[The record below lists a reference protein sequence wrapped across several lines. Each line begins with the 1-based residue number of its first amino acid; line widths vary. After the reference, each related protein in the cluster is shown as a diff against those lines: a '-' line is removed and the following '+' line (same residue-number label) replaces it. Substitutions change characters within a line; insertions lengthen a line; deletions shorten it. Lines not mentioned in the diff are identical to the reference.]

1 MEVARDTFALTQEV
15 RLHCAVA
22 GEGPRT
28 AVLLHGFP
36 QTSHE
41 WRKIT
46 PQLVAHGFKVV
57 CPDYRGAGAS
67 SKPPAGYDKWTM
79 AGDIQALL
87 RQHLKVEGPVLL
99 VGHDIGAMIALAFAL
114 RFRSEVAQLVLIDAP
129 LQGTTQME
137 QMRGDPR
144 GWHVG
149 FHSARDIAEL
159 LVQGRER
166 AYLQYM
172 IGVRINDPSAI
183 PPEDFD
189 VYVRAYEAAGA
200 MRAGFEAYRAFD
212 ADAATV
218 KRAIAESGKLQ
229 IPVMSIAGAG
239 SGLDKWMPAMLREVA
254 EQTRHETAPRSGH
267 WVPEENPQFAG
278 DAILRFAAL

>member
-1 MEVARDTFALTQEV
+1 MEVARNTFALTQEV

-46 PQLVAHGFKVV
+46 PQLVAHGLKVV

-114 RFRSEVAQLVLIDAP
+114 RFRSEVAQLVLIDA
-129 LQGTTQME
+129 
-137 QMRGDPR
+137 
-144 GWHVG
+144 
-149 FHSARDIAEL
+149 
-159 LVQGRER
+159 
-166 AYLQYM
+166 
-172 IGVRINDPSAI
+172 

-267 WVPEENPQFAG
+267 GVPEENPQFAS

>member
-1 MEVARDTFALTQEV
+1 
-15 RLHCAVA
+15 
-22 GEGPRT
+22 
-28 AVLLHGFP
+28 
-36 QTSHE
+36 
-41 WRKIT
+41 
-46 PQLVAHGFKVV
+46 
-57 CPDYRGAGAS
+57 
-67 SKPPAGYDKWTM
+67 M

-144 GWHVG
+144 GWHVA

-189 VYVRAYEAAGA
+189 VYVRAYEAAGPCGPGS
-200 MRAGFEAYRAFD
+200 RPIGLS
-212 ADAATV
+212 TQT
-218 KRAIAESGKLQ
+218 L
-229 IPVMSIAGAG
+229 PPSIERLPKAG
-239 SGLDKWMPAMLREVA
+239 SCKSR
-254 EQTRHETAPRSGH
+254 
-267 WVPEENPQFAG
+267 
-278 DAILRFAAL
+278 